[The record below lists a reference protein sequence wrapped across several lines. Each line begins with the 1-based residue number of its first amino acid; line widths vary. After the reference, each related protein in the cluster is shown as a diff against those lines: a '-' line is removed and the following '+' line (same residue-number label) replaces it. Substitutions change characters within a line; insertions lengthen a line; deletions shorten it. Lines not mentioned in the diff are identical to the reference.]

1 MTRSE
6 WKRMRRWLFRFLL
19 AEALLV
25 GVFAWCCAQYI
36 TYEPEP
42 EIFTVIRDVPVP
54 VEITVAPEVSE
65 GQEGPS
71 EAAIALAKAMWG
83 EARGCSPTEQAGVA
97 WCVLNRVDSDDPS
110 FPDDVI
116 SVCAQDY
123 PCKQFDGYDPDYP
136 VEPELLALA
145 EDVLARWE
153 LEKLGVGTVGRVLP
167 PEYLYFEGDGQHNY
181 FRRDYIHSGET
192 WDWSLESPY
201 EEGQ

>member
-19 AEALLV
+19 AEAILV
-25 GVFAWCCAQYI
+25 CVFAWCCAQYI

-54 VEITVAPEVSE
+54 VEVTVTPEVSE

-71 EAAIALAKAMWG
+71 GAAIALAKAMWG

-97 WCVLNRVDSDDPS
+97 WCVLNRVDSPE
-110 FPDDVI
+110 FPDDVL
-116 SVCAQDY
+116 SVVSQAG
-123 PCKQFDGYDPDYP
+123 QFDGYDPSYP
-136 VEPELLALA
+136 VEDGILALC

-153 LEKLGVGTVGRVLP
+153 LEKMGVGSVGRVLP
-167 PEYLYFEGDGQHNY
+167 ADYLFFEGDGRHNY
-181 FRRDYIHSGET
+181 FRREYIGDGTT
-192 WDWSLESPY
+192 WDWSLASPY
-201 EEGQ
+201 WE

>member
-1 MTRSE
+1 M
-6 WKRMRRWLFRFLL
+6 
-19 AEALLV
+19 
-25 GVFAWCCAQYI
+25 
-36 TYEPEP
+36 
-42 EIFTVIRDVPVP
+42 IRDVPVP
-54 VEITVAPEVSE
+54 VEVTVTPEVSE

-71 EAAIALAKAMWG
+71 GAAIALAKAMWG

-123 PCKQFDGYDPDYP
+123 PCKQFDGYSPDYP

-201 EEGQ
+201 EGF